1 MSGDKIDCDLPVK
14 FSKVKSRSPQ
24 RNQSTR
30 LDEFTEEVFLPLV
43 AGDEFQEQ
51 ELDGNFIFFVLVLC
65 YVILSLLFVVFPSYL
80 LQADT
85 KATLFIGRHGI
96 ALSSCEL

>member
-51 ELDGNFIFFVLVLC
+51 ELDGNFIFLSWFYVMLSYHYFLSCFLAIC
-65 YVILSLLFVVFPSYL
+65 YKLTRKQLYLSVVM
-80 LQADT
+80 D
-85 KATLFIGRHGI
+85 
-96 ALSSCEL
+96 